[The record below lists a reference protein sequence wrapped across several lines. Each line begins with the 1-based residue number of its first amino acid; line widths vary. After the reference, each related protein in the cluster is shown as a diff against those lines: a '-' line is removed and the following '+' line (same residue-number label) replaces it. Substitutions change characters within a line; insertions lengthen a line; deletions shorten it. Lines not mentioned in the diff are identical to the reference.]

1 MTRGNGEQTKVVY
14 KGKNEDFIVF
24 IDSIEN
30 LNKWKKDTSIPLVD
44 VVDSFK
50 VFCTH
55 KHGAQGILDEAGA
68 GLLEDE
74 FGTKKE
80 DEVVKKILQ
89 GGSSQ
94 RGVAEERQGDR
105 NPSDGSIQAQGYLA

>member
-1 MTRGNGEQTKVVY
+1 MTRGSGEQTKVIY

-24 IDSIEN
+24 VESVGN
-30 LNKWKKDTSIPLVD
+30 LNKWRSDPSIPLVD

-50 VFCTH
+50 VFRTH
-55 KHGAQGILDEAGA
+55 KHGVQGILDEAGG

-80 DEVVKKILQ
+80 DDVVKKILQ
-89 GGSSQ
+89 DGSYQ
-94 RGVAEERQGDR
+94 RGVADERQGDR
-105 NPSDGSIQAQGYLA
+105 NVSNGPMQAQGYIA

>member
-1 MTRGNGEQTKVVY
+1 MPRGNGEQTKVVY

-24 IDSIEN
+24 IESVET
-30 LNKWKKDTSIPLVD
+30 LNKWKKDPSVRLLD

-55 KHGAQGILDEAGA
+55 KHGAQGILDEAGG
-68 GLLEDE
+68 GLLESE

-89 GGSSQ
+89 GGSFQ
-94 RGVAEERQGDR
+94 RGVVDERQGDR
-105 NPSDGSIQAQGYLA
+105 NISDGPMQAQGYIF